1 MTTRRLLPLLFSL
14 VLLSSCG
21 LLPEQI
27 DETKNWSANK
37 FYAEA
42 SASMAESDY
51 EKAIEYYQKLEA
63 RYPFGRYA
71 MQAQLDIAYAH
82 YKNEEPELALA
93 AADRFIRLH
102 PTNPFVDYAYYLKGI
117 VNFNRSVGFF
127 DRFIPVDSSQRD
139 PGAAADSFKDFSELI
154 RRFPD
159 SKYSADARKRLIHL
173 RNNMAKYQVHVARY
187 YMKRGAYLA
196 AVNRCIEVVEKYQR
210 TPAVEEALEVMIEAY
225 DKMGQ
230 ETLSKDAQ
238 RVLALNR
245 EKGTFLIQGEPEV
258 KPLSRKIWDFLE
270 LDKN

>member
-1 MTTRRLLPLLFSL
+1 
-14 VLLSSCG
+14 
-21 LLPEQI
+21 
-27 DETKNWSANK
+27 
-37 FYAEA
+37 
-42 SASMAESDY
+42 
-51 EKAIEYYQKLEA
+51 
-63 RYPFGRYA
+63 
-71 MQAQLDIAYAH
+71 
-82 YKNEEPELALA
+82 
-93 AADRFIRLH
+93 
-102 PTNPFVDYAYYLKGI
+102 
-117 VNFNRSVGFF
+117 
-127 DRFIPVDSSQRD
+127 
-139 PGAAADSFKDFSELI
+139 
-154 RRFPD
+154 
-159 SKYSADARKRLIHL
+159 
-173 RNNMAKYQVHVARY
+173 MAKYQVHVARY